1 MARTSLAR
9 QLRSLAAEHRAA
21 QELGWTPQQVHESG
35 ADVVRT
41 ELGRRGFLKGA
52 LGVAGLAALS
62 SAGVALPA
70 AAAGSRIAVVGAGI
84 AGLSAAL
91 RLQDSGVASTV
102 YEAGF
107 RVGGRMYSNTTS
119 WEAGQ
124 VSEWGGELIDT
135 GHKTVQAL
143 ARRFGLGG
151 VRCSV

>member
-70 AAAGSRIAVVGAGI
+70 AAAGSRIAVVGAPPVPPAQATPENLQEI
-84 AGLSAAL
+84 VARL
-91 RLQDSGVASTV
+91 R
-102 YEAGF
+102 
-107 RVGGRMYSNTTS
+107 GG
-119 WEAGQ
+119 W
-124 VSEWGGELIDT
+124 
-135 GHKTVQAL
+135 K
-143 ARRFGLGG
+143 
-151 VRCSV
+151 